1 MRCQE
6 FEANVTDLARSGVPN
21 LPNLMDAAIRTEA
34 LRHAE
39 ACPDC
44 GSLLARH
51 RRLSE
56 ALRAV
61 ADCSTD
67 QPPAFVEATLLEA
80 FRQKHSAPVSVRRNP
95 LQWLAI
101 AAVLLAAIGAATFL
115 INDREAPRTPE
126 TAEKRPA
133 PPMPEPPANPPEL
146 APVEQPE
153 NRIAVSHTPAMAKTR
168 RGARRSPD
176 RMTGREITTDF
187 MPIAYGA
194 EYIPIE
200 SGQIIRVRM
209 PRSALISYGLPASP
223 DRLDEKV
230 KADILV
236 GNDGL
241 AHAIRFVQ

>member
-6 FEANVTDLARSGVPN
+6 FEIHVTDLARSGVPN
-21 LPNLMDAAIRTEA
+21 LPNLMDAAIRADA

-39 ACPDC
+39 ECPDC
-44 GSLLARH
+44 GSLLAGH
-51 RRLSE
+51 RRLNE
-56 ALRAV
+56 ALQAV
-61 ADCSTD
+61 ADRSSD
-67 QPPAFVEATLLEA
+67 QPPAFIEAALLDA
-80 FRQKHSAPVSVRRNP
+80 FRERHSAPASVRRNP

-115 INDREAPRTPE
+115 ISDTEAPRTPE
-126 TAEKRPA
+126 TAHQRPA
-133 PPMPEPPANPPEL
+133 PPIPEPPAYPP
-146 APVEQPE
+146 APTPVDQPD
-153 NRIAVSHTPAMAKTR
+153 NRIAVSHSPAMIKAR
-168 RGARRSPD
+168 RSARRSPD

-187 MPIAYGA
+187 MPIAYGS

-223 DRLDEKV
+223 DRFDEKV

>member
-1 MRCQE
+1 MVK
-6 FEANVTDLARSGVPN
+6 A
-21 LPNLMDAAIRTEA
+21 
-34 LRHAE
+34 
-39 ACPDC
+39 
-44 GSLLARH
+44 
-51 RRLSE
+51 
-56 ALRAV
+56 
-61 ADCSTD
+61 
-67 QPPAFVEATLLEA
+67 
-80 FRQKHSAPVSVRRNP
+80 
-95 LQWLAI
+95 
-101 AAVLLAAIGAATFL
+101 
-115 INDREAPRTPE
+115 
-126 TAEKRPA
+126 
-133 PPMPEPPANPPEL
+133 
-146 APVEQPE
+146 
-153 NRIAVSHTPAMAKTR
+153 R